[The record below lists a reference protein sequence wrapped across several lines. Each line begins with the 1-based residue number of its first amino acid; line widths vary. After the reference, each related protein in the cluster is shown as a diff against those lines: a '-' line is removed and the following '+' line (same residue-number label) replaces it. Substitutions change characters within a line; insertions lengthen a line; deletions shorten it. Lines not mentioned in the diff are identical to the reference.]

1 MTQNGGFDF
10 LIAWTI
16 FLALLVMLAALIVRR
31 RRR

>member
-1 MTQNGGFDF
+1 MTQDGGFDF

-16 FLALLVMLAALIVRR
+16 FVALLLVLAALIVRR